1 MGIFATIYL
10 DIISFHTNM
19 NRDKNNIVTF
29 NNTNGIDIGK
39 TKCFHTLYQ
48 IILFGQFYKQLK
60 IDFKTEDVFL
70 LTCFFVGL
78 KFHFIILLSIY
89 NLTVKIKTK

>member
-1 MGIFATIYL
+1 
-10 DIISFHTNM
+10 M

-48 IILFGQFYKQLK
+48 IILFGQFYKKLK

-70 LTCFFVGL
+70 NEHSLPRAG
-78 KFHFIILLSIY
+78 IIRFG
-89 NLTVKIKTK
+89 V